1 MVKYMSSLKKL
12 KRSYALSKNK
22 TKANESINNS
32 DVFDFENDDFPIADP
47 NDDDNDYWEGL
58 YQKMYGSEDI

>member
-12 KRSYALSKNK
+12 KKSYAQNK
-22 TKANESINNS
+22 TKASESINTT

-47 NDDDNDYWEGL
+47 NDDDSDYWENL
-58 YQKMYGSEDI
+58 YQKMYGNEDI

>member
-1 MVKYMSSLKKL
+1 MSSLKKL
-12 KRSYALSKNK
+12 KKSYAQNK
-22 TKANESINNS
+22 TKASESINTT
-32 DVFDFENDDFPIADP
+32 DVFNFENDDFPIADP